1 VAVEVFERQDPV
13 SKFEQI
19 FSSEKYRRRLS
30 EMLISGRAAF
40 TLDFEDVMSCDFN
53 MALSLV
59 NDPEEYLK
67 CARDAALRRLE
78 TLPIP
83 FMEDRIKAIRES
95 GLTVRLSPLPDTT
108 PLRDIGSE
116 HIGKLVTVEGIIVRA
131 TPVQPMVTVA
141 AFTCGLCGQTSYV
154 EQAGSFLKRPFRCGN
169 PSCRGSRNFEFDEGK
184 SRYVDCQFL
193 RIQERPEELPPGQT
207 PTQLDVRAVGSDL
220 KDVIRPGDQVKIVG
234 IVKTTSQALP
244 KAGRLRTLKTYLD
257 ANNVVSV
264 SKESA
269 ALEVTH
275 EDEEKIK
282 ALSKDP
288 NIYEKLKSS
297 MAPSIH
303 GQEHV
308 KEACLLLLLGG
319 VPKRLPDMNIR
330 GDLNVLLI
338 GDPAT
343 AKSQI
348 LQYVARIAPRGL
360 YTSGR
365 GTTAAGLTASV
376 IRDER
381 GEVSLEA
388 GAMVL
393 ADRGVVCIDEF
404 EKMRPE
410 DRTAMHTAMEQ
421 QVVSI
426 AKAGIVA
433 TLNARTSVLAA
444 ANPQYGRYVPE
455 RTVLENIDLPITILS
470 RFDLIFI
477 LRDEPDEN
485 EDSERSRHVLSLH
498 MAPQKIPA
506 PPPISQELLRKYIAY
521 ARNIRPTL
529 SREAAERIGE
539 YYMAMRK
546 TSSAGSI
553 AITLRQLETL
563 IRLSEA
569 RAKAALKT
577 TVTVEDAEA
586 AIALMEKF
594 LGGVGIDVQRQVLD
608 IDSIMTGKPKSV
620 RDVLILIRDAL
631 LDLERKE
638 GGAIREEELK
648 EELISRGLTRL
659 EIERYLAQML
669 REGTIYSPRPGY
681 LKKT

>member
-1 VAVEVFERQDPV
+1 VAVEVFGKQDPI
-13 SKFEQI
+13 SKFEEI
-19 FSSEKYRRRLS
+19 FSLEKYRRRLS
-30 EMLISGRAAF
+30 EMLTSGRSAF
-40 TLDFEDVMSCDFN
+40 TLDFEDILSRDFN
-53 MALSLV
+53 MAVSLI

-67 CARDAALRRLE
+67 YARDAALRRLQ

-83 FMEDRIKAIRES
+83 FMEERIESLRES
-95 GLTVRLSPLPDTT
+95 GLTVRLSPLPDTV

-131 TPVQPMVTVA
+131 TPVQPMVTMA
-141 AFTCGLCGQTSYV
+141 AFTCVLCGQINYV
-154 EQAGSFLKRPFRCGN
+154 EQTGPFLKRPFRCGN
-169 PSCRGSRNFEFDEGK
+169 PTCRGSRIFEFDEGK
-184 SRYVDCQFL
+184 SKYIDCQSL

-207 PTQLDVRAVGSDL
+207 PTQLDVKAVGSDL

-234 IVKTTSQALP
+234 VVRTTSQTLP

-257 ANNVVSV
+257 ANNIISV

-269 ALEVTH
+269 TLEITP
-275 EDEEKIK
+275 EDEEKIR
-282 ALSKDP
+282 ALGRDP

-297 MAPSIH
+297 IAPSIH
-303 GQEHV
+303 GLDHV

-319 VPKRLPDMNIR
+319 VPKKLPDMNIR

-376 IRDER
+376 IRDEH

-477 LRDEPDEN
+477 LRDEPNET
-485 EDSERSRHVLSLH
+485 EDSERSKHVLSLH
-498 MAPQKIPA
+498 MAPQKTSA
-506 PPPISQELLRKYIAY
+506 PPPISQDLLRKYIAY

-529 SREAAERIGE
+529 MREAAERIGE

-546 TSSAGSI
+546 ASSAGSI

-577 TVTVEDAEA
+577 TVTVEDVEV
-586 AIALMEKF
+586 AIRLIEKF
-594 LGGVGIDVQRQVLD
+594 LNAVGIDVQRQVPD
-608 IDSIMTGKPKSV
+608 IDTIMTGKPKSIRDMLMLI
-620 RDVLILIRDAL
+620 RDVLLE
-631 LDLERKE
+631 LERKE
-638 GGAIREEELK
+638 GDAIK
-648 EELISRGLTRL
+648 EELLKQELVMRGLSRA
-659 EIERYLAQML
+659 EIERYLAQL
-669 REGTIYSPRPGY
+669 IREGTIYSPRPGY